1 MNCEPHQLSLKT
13 QKKRGRRS
21 AGDAGAA
28 ALDAAF
34 AEYVR
39 FDHAEAQQPG
49 PVASIASSCGND
61 PHLMQCLVA
70 DITAQ
75 LAAIDLQ
82 REQLAALLRSI

>member
-1 MNCEPHQLSLKT
+1 MNCEPHQLVLKT

-21 AGDAGAA
+21 AAVTGAA

-39 FDHAEAQQPG
+39 FDHAEAEQPG
-49 PVASIASSCGND
+49 PMASIASSCDND
-61 PHLMQCLVA
+61 PNLTQRLVA